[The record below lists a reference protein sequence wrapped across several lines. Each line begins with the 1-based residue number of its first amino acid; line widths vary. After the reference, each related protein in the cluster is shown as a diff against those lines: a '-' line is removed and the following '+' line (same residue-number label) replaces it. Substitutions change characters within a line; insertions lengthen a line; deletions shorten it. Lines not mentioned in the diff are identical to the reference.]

1 MTLRRP
7 VRSDGQ
13 GFAIQQPPGA
23 LGSPAPWR
31 VALAFAAIYVIW
43 GTTYLAIRYSVETL
57 PPFLMSSARFFI
69 AGGLLFAWARFRGV
83 PIPRPTYW
91 KPAVAASAFLMVGGQ
106 GVVAWAELRI
116 PSGLTAVLISIMPIW
131 MLGLNWARP
140 GGQRPDRKMITGLV
154 VGFVGVVILIG
165 PWQTGGGD
173 VNIVGAAAVLFA
185 ALSWATGSLYTRS
198 VRMPV
203 PHLMVTAMQM
213 LSGAVLLLLLGSAT
227 GEWGHVSSAGIS
239 AVSVAA
245 LLYLAVVGSLVALS
259 AYMWLLRVC
268 PPSRVSTYAYV
279 NPVVAVFLG
288 WLVAGESFTPRMLLA
303 AAIILGAVV
312 LVTVGSVTDRRAPI
326 RRRHV
331 PVASGAAVAQ
341 SPAPAPPE

>member
-1 MTLRRP
+1 VPRP
-7 VRSDGQ
+7 TTSP
-13 GFAIQQPPGA
+13 INPP
-23 LGSPAPWR
+23 SPWR
-31 VALAFAAIYVIW
+31 VAVAFAAIYVIW
-43 GTTYLAIRYSVETL
+43 GTTYLAIRYGVETL

-83 PIPRPTYW
+83 PIPRPAHW
-91 KPAVAASAFLMVGGQ
+91 KPAIAASAFLMVGGQ
-106 GVVAWAELRI
+106 GMVAWAEMRI
-116 PSGLTAVLISIMPIW
+116 PSGLAAVLISIMPIW

-140 GGQRPDRKMITGLV
+140 GGQRPDWKMITGLV

-165 PWQTGGGD
+165 PWQTGGRD
-173 VNIVGAAAVLFA
+173 VDLIGAAAVLFA
-185 ALSWATGSLYTRS
+185 ALSWAVGSLYTRS

-213 LSGAVLLLLLGSAT
+213 LSGAVLLLVLGSAT
-227 GEWGHVSSAGIS
+227 GEWGRVSTAGIS

-288 WLVAGESFTPRMLLA
+288 WLIAGESFTPRMLVA
-303 AAIILGAVV
+303 TTIILGAVV
-312 LVTVGSVTDRRAPI
+312 LVTVGSVTDKRSPI
-326 RRRHV
+326 RRRPV
-331 PVASGAAVAQ
+331 PIAPGVEAADLPAAAQ
-341 SPAPAPPE
+341 SE